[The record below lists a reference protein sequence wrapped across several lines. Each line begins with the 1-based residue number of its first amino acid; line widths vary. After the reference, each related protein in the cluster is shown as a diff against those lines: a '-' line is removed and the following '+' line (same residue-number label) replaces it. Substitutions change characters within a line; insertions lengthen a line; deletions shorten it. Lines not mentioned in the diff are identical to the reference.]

1 MGEMSDLY
9 ESDTEVRRGRR
20 TGRGGDMRRT
30 RRTLLGIVTAA
41 LVLVG
46 GAAPALAGPAAGAAA
61 PAVLA
66 PGEDCATVP
75 PDQTAPDDGYA
86 PPVRCELLIARAD
99 AICLAS
105 APVLD
110 YAVEV
115 VGTSDQTLTLTWV
128 NPDGE
133 DLVQEDLPLT
143 GRVYWPG
150 TVVQDGVVVD
160 WPGWTPTQDGSWVQ
174 HDAYDFTR
182 PDVQVVF
189 EVNPQVATVVSY
201 PPESAVCANPP
212 VPTERVAGVVVT
224 SDVLAAAESTRS
236 QVLAVTG
243 ADPWPVLAGAG
254 ALVLLGAALVTTTV
268 RRRHA
273 TG

>member
-1 MGEMSDLY
+1 
-9 ESDTEVRRGRR
+9 
-20 TGRGGDMRRT
+20 MRRT
-30 RRTLLGIVTAA
+30 RRTLIGIMTAA

-46 GAAPALAGPAAGAAA
+46 GAAPALAGPPAGAAA

-66 PGEDCATVP
+66 PGGDCAS
-75 PDQTAPDDGYA
+75 PDPAAADDGYA
-86 PPVRCELLIARAD
+86 PTTRCELVIARAD

-115 VGTSDQTLTLTWV
+115 VGTADSTLTLTWV

-133 DLVQEDLPLT
+133 DLVQEGLPLA

-150 TVVQDGVVVD
+150 TVLQDGVVVD
-160 WPGWTPTQDGSWVQ
+160 WPGWTPTADGSWTE

-182 PDVQVVF
+182 PEVQVVF
-189 EVNPQVATVVSY
+189 EVNPASATVVAY

-224 SDVLAAAESTRS
+224 SDVLAAAEPTQS

-254 ALVLLGAALVTTTV
+254 ALVLLGAALITASV
-268 RRRHA
+268 RRR
-273 TG
+273 TSR